1 MLISLNINANDATTE
16 DIQNQITEIIETL
29 KHAQQLLNNGE
40 SIQEFD
46 ETTTKEIKKLDF
58 NNLSIQILTS
68 QNGLLA
74 IHLE

>member
-1 MLISLNINANDATTE
+1 MLISLNINANDTTTE

-46 ETTTKEIKKLDF
+46 EPTTKEIKKLDF
-58 NNLSIQILTS
+58 TNLSIQILTS

-74 IHLE
+74 VHLE